1 MNGYR
6 GGNEAAV
13 PEGSLLRLGETREIA
28 IYQRDGVA
36 WVADFRGGRGELFT
50 VGEWFAIN
58 GRGRLL
64 RRAGLA
70 PIAPLPAN
78 VIERIERLH
87 GAEDRAPLS
96 ALEERLGGRVA
107 GFFRELSC
115 RASAL
120 ARPAPVRQ
128 PSS

>member
-6 GGNEAAV
+6 EGNEAAA

-50 VGEWFAIN
+50 VAEWFALN

-64 RRAGLA
+64 RRAELA

-96 ALEERLGGRVA
+96 ALAERLGGRVA
-107 GFFRELSC
+107 GFSRELSR